1 MNFDIKDII
10 QIFSDSNLSK
20 LKLEEESF
28 KLELVK
34 ETHNTLVTEMKA
46 SHKKEAFPVIET
58 VKAEEETVVEEEF
71 SPVKSPLVGIFYP
84 KSDPES
90 DPFVKIGDTVNAG
103 DTLCMVEAMK
113 MFNEIKT
120 PVSGT
125 VRKILAKEGDL
136 VEFDQVL
143 FEIEED

>member
-10 QIFSDSNLSK
+10 QIFSDSNLTK
-20 LKLEEESF
+20 LKLEEDSF

-34 ETHNTLVTEMKA
+34 EENHNTLITETKA
-46 SHKKEAFPVIET
+46 SHKKEAFPVIEKE
-58 VKAEEETVVEEEF
+58 VIEEAEEEFT
-71 SPVKSPLVGIFYP
+71 PVHSPLVGIFYP

-90 DPFVKIGDTVNAG
+90 DPFVQNGDTIKAG

-113 MFNEIKT
+113 MFNEIKA
-120 PVSGT
+120 PVGGT

-143 FEIEED
+143 FEIEEE

>member
-113 MFNEIKT
+113 MFNQIEADHA
-120 PVSGT
+120 GT
-125 VRKILAKEGDL
+125 VTRIL
-136 VEFDQVL
+136 VENGQPVEYDQPL
-143 FEIEED
+143 MIIE